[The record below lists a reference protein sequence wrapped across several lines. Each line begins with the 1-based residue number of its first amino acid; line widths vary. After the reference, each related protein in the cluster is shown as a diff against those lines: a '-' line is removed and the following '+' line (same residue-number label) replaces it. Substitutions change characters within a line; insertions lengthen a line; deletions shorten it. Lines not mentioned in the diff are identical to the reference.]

1 MISQEELK
9 ILKSFAERIPEG
21 DPGAHNN
28 LAIVYYNKG
37 LYDEAIEELEMA
49 LKIDANFV
57 LARNNL
63 DIILRKTG
71 RLEERIE
78 QLVRIVDRE
87 PYDETKTLELAD
99 TYRKLNRYSQAI
111 IFYRK
116 VLDFN
121 PGSFEAHYGLGIT
134 LKLLGKYD
142 DALEEIKT
150 ALEIKISPDVYR
162 TLGEIYFNKG
172 IIDLAI
178 RNFQESIVL
187 DPSLAE
193 GHFLLGFALG
203 EKGKVEESLEEV
215 KKAIALNPA
224 LAQFEP
230 NLPIDIKEHKGQW
243 EFLKEQLG
251 TPKLSDK
258 DYQVHYNLGMTYRNK
273 GLFNEAKREFEE
285 CYKRQ
290 SDNPDLQLI
299 FGEVEMFL
307 GRIDSAK
314 KYLKQAYE
322 ADFDSAVC
330 VNALGV
336 VYCLEGKLREA
347 EKFFDKVLTIDSN
360 DPAAL
365 NNMAITQSN
374 LNNHDRAFDYYQKA
388 IRGGCA
394 EARFNLGMHYT
405 RKNEYEKALK
415 AYSGTTP
422 DEEFGRGLVYYE
434 QGKDDEAIASFKRTL
449 SAKPD
454 HAGAYY
460 NIGFIYTKLGKFKD
474 GLDNIKKGMEI
485 EPNYDKD
492 KYLLA
497 LEPELSGFGLYYSPR
512 IVPEKKTEE
521 IEEDLPI
528 LEIPSADNYF
538 TNAENYLKNNNCEDA
553 LSMINQALGLQPEW
567 VKAVVLKA
575 DILSHMSRIDDAVDT
590 LKYHIDKHPQDNEV
604 KVALGDLMY
613 QNDRLQEANDIFLE
627 LLKTDDNNIEWLTKE
642 ARIMHAMG
650 DLDEALNYYDKIYK
664 LDNENVVANL
674 GFLRIHISR
683 KDFARAEP
691 YLNFLSEKHSDIYD
705 YNVLAGLYFHE
716 RNDHEKAV
724 YHFEKAIELDS
735 SKALPYYQ
743 LGLLLVQRGDFSKAC
758 DNWKKALLLSP
769 DEQLAKKT
777 RHCLKMTVELAEFI
791 QQEA

>member
-37 LYDEAIEELEMA
+37 LYDEAIEELEQA
-49 LKIDANFV
+49 LKIDSNFV

-71 RLEERIE
+71 RLEEKIE
-78 QLVRIVDRE
+78 RLVRIIDRE

-178 RNFQESIVL
+178 RNFQESIML

-203 EKGKVEESLEEV
+203 EKGKIDESLEEV

-230 NLPIDIKEHKGQW
+230 NLPIDIKEHKGHW
-243 EFLKEQLG
+243 EFLKDQLG
-251 TPKLSDK
+251 TPKISDN

-285 CYKRQ
+285 CYKLQ
-290 SDNPDLQLI
+290 PDNPDLQLV
-299 FGEVEMFL
+299 FGEVELFL
-307 GRIDSAK
+307 GRLDSAQ
-314 KYLKQAYE
+314 KYVQKAYE
-322 ADFDSAVC
+322 SDFDSAACINV
-330 VNALGV
+330 LGV
-336 VYCLEGKLREA
+336 VHCLRGEL
-347 EKFFDKVLTIDSN
+347 N
-360 DPAAL
+360 AAVKIFSKALAIENNHSAVL
-365 NNMAITQSN
+365 NNMAVIQSN
-374 LNNHDRAFDYYQKA
+374 LNNQDKALGYYQKA
-388 IRGGCA
+388 ISGGCA
-394 EARFNLGMHYT
+394 EARFNIGMHYL
-405 RKNEYEKALK
+405 RSGEHDKALNSF
-415 AYSGTTP
+415 SGVTA
-422 DEEFGRGLVYYE
+422 DEEFGKGLVYYE
-434 QGKDDEAIASFKRTL
+434 KGRDDDAIASFKKTL
-449 SAKPD
+449 STMPN

-460 NIGFIYTKLGKFKD
+460 NIGFIYTKLGKFKE

-492 KYLLA
+492 KYLIA
-497 LEPELSGFGLYYSPR
+497 LEPELSGYGLYYSQR
-512 IVPEKKTEE
+512 INQVEKTKM
-521 IEEDLPI
+521 IEKDLPV
-528 LEIPSADNYF
+528 LEIPSADNYIA
-538 TNAENYLKNNNCEDA
+538 NAEVYLKNNSFEDA
-553 LSMINQALGLQPEW
+553 LSMVDQALGLQPEW
-567 VKAVVLKA
+567 SKAIILKT
-575 DILSHMSRIDDAVDT
+575 DILSRMTKTEDAIAV
-590 LKYHIDKHPQDNEV
+590 LEQYIGEYPQDVEV
-604 KVALGDLMY
+604 KAALGSMMR
-613 QNDRLQEANDIFLE
+613 QNNRLEEAEKIYLE
-627 LLKTDDNNIEWLTKE
+627 LLDTDETNIEWLTQE
-642 ARIMHAMG
+642 AEILTALGR
-650 DLDEALNYYDKIYK
+650 LDDALQYYDKIYD
-664 LDNENVVANL
+664 LDNENIAANL
-674 GFLRIHISR
+674 GFSRIHISKR
-683 KDFARAEP
+683 DFEKAEP
-691 YLNFLSEKHSDIYD
+691 YLNFLNDKHTDIYD

-716 RNDHEKAV
+716 KNEHDEAV
-724 YHFEKAIELDS
+724 HHFEKAIELDS
-735 SKALPYYQ
+735 SRALPYYQ
-743 LGLLLVQRGDFSKAC
+743 LGLLSVQKGDFERAC

-769 DEQLAKKT
+769 DEEIAKKT
-777 RHCLKMTVELAEFI
+777 RQCLKMTVELSEFI
-791 QQEA
+791 KQQA

>member
-37 LYDEAIEELEMA
+37 LYDESIEELEQA
-49 LKIDANFV
+49 LKIDSNFV

-71 RLEERIE
+71 RLEEKIE
-78 QLVRIVDRE
+78 RLVRIIDSE

-116 VLDFN
+116 VMDFN

-178 RNFQESIVL
+178 RNFQESIML

-203 EKGKVEESLEEV
+203 EKGKIDESLEEV

-230 NLPIDIKEHKGQW
+230 NLPIDIKEHKGHW
-243 EFLKEQLG
+243 EFLKDQLG
-251 TPKLSDK
+251 TPKISDN

-285 CYKRQ
+285 CYRLQ
-290 SDNPDLQLI
+290 PDNPDLQLV
-299 FGEVEMFL
+299 FGEVELFL
-307 GRIDSAK
+307 GRIDSAQ
-314 KYLKQAYE
+314 KYVQRAYE
-322 ADFDSAVC
+322 SDFDSAACINV
-330 VNALGV
+330 LGV
-336 VYCLEGKLREA
+336 VHCLRGELNAAAKI
-347 EKFFDKVLTIDSN
+347 FDKALAIENNHSAV
-360 DPAAL
+360 L
-365 NNMAITQSN
+365 NNMAVIQSN
-374 LNNHDRAFDYYQKA
+374 LNNRDKAFSYYQKA
-388 IRGGCA
+388 IGGGCA
-394 EARFNLGMHYT
+394 EARFNLGMHYL
-405 RKNEYEKALK
+405 RGGEHDKALNSF
-415 AYSGTTP
+415 SGLTA
-422 DEEFGRGLVYYE
+422 DEEFGKGLVYYE
-434 QGKDDEAIASFKRTL
+434 KGRDDDAIASFKKTL
-449 SAKPD
+449 SIMPN

-460 NIGFIYTKLGKFKD
+460 NIGFIYTKLGKFKE
-474 GLDNIKKGMEI
+474 GLDHIKKGMEI

-492 KYLLA
+492 KYLIA
-497 LEPELSGFGLYYSPR
+497 LEPELSGYGLYYSQR
-512 IVPEKKTEE
+512 INQVEKTKTVEK
-521 IEEDLPI
+521 DLPV
-528 LEIPSADNYF
+528 LEIPSADNYI
-538 TNAENYLKNNNCEDA
+538 TNAETYLKNKSFEDA
-553 LSMINQALGLQPEW
+553 LSMVDQALGLQPEW
-567 VKAVVLKA
+567 SKAIILKA
-575 DILSHMSRIDDAVDT
+575 DILSRMTRIDDAIAF
-590 LKYHIDKHPQDNEV
+590 LEQYIGEYPQDVEV
-604 KVALGDLMY
+604 KAALGSMMQ
-613 QNDRLQEANDIFLE
+613 QNNRLEEAKKIYLE
-627 LLKTDDNNIEWLTKE
+627 LLDTDGNNIEWLVQE
-642 ARIMHAMG
+642 AEILTALG
-650 DLDEALNYYDKIYK
+650 TLDEIYG
-664 LDNENVVANL
+664 LDNENIAANL
-674 GFLRIHISR
+674 GFLKIHISK
-683 KDFARAEP
+683 KDFEKAEP
-691 YLNFLSEKHSDIYD
+691 YLNFLNAKHTDIYD

-716 RNDHEKAV
+716 KNKHDEAV
-724 YHFEKAIELDS
+724 HHFEKAIEIDS
-735 SKALPYYQ
+735 SRALPYYQ
-743 LGLLLVQRGDFSKAC
+743 LGLLLVQKGDFERAC

-769 DEQLAKKT
+769 DEKLTMKT
-777 RHCLKMTVELAEFI
+777 RQCLKMTVELSEFI
-791 QQEA
+791 RQKA

>member
-1 MISQEELK
+1 MISQEELR
-9 ILKSFAERIPEG
+9 ILKSFAERIPES

-37 LYDEAIEELEMA
+37 LYDEAIDELERA
-49 LKIDANFV
+49 LKIDPNFI

-63 DIILRKTG
+63 DIILKKTG
-71 RLEERIE
+71 RLEEKIE

-178 RNFQESIVL
+178 RNFQESIIL

-203 EKGKVEESLEEV
+203 EKGKIDESLEEV

-230 NLPIDIKEHKGQW
+230 NLPIDIKEHKGHW
-243 EFLKEQLG
+243 EFLKDQLG
-251 TPKLSDK
+251 TPKISDN

-285 CYKRQ
+285 CHKLQ
-290 SDNPDLQLI
+290 PDNPDLQLV
-299 FGEVEMFL
+299 FGEVELFL
-307 GRIDSAK
+307 GRLDSAQ
-314 KYLKQAYE
+314 KYVQKAYE
-322 ADFDSAVC
+322 SDFDSASCINV
-330 VNALGV
+330 LGV
-336 VYCLEGKLREA
+336 VHCLRGELGDA
-347 EKFFDKVLTIDSN
+347 VKFFDRALAIEDNHSAV
-360 DPAAL
+360 L
-365 NNMAITQSN
+365 NNMAVTQSN
-374 LNNHDRAFDYYQKA
+374 LNNPDKALDYYQKA

-394 EARFNLGMHYT
+394 EARFNLGMHYL
-405 RKNEYEKALK
+405 RSGAHGKALESF
-415 AYSGTTP
+415 SGATA
-422 DEEFGRGLVYYE
+422 DEEFGKGLVYYE
-434 QGKDDEAIASFKRTL
+434 QGKDDDAIASFKKTL
-449 SAKPD
+449 STMPN

-460 NIGFIYTKLGKFKD
+460 NIGFIYTKLGKFKE

-492 KYLLA
+492 KYLIA
-497 LEPELSGFGLYYSPR
+497 LEPELSGYGLYYSPR
-512 IVPEKKTEE
+512 IGQVEKARTVEK
-521 IEEDLPI
+521 DLPV

-538 TNAENYLKNNNCEDA
+538 TNAESYLRNNSYEDA
-553 LSMINQALGLQPEW
+553 LSMVDQALGLESDW
-567 VKAVVLKA
+567 SKAITLKA
-575 DILSHMSRIDDAVDT
+575 DILSRMTRNDDAIAV
-590 LKYHIDKHPQDNEV
+590 LEQHIGAHPKDVEV
-604 KVALGDLMY
+604 KAALGSMLR
-613 QNDRLQEANDIFLE
+613 QNSRLQEAKKIYLD
-627 LLKTDDNNIEWLTKE
+627 LLDSDTNNIDWLTQE
-642 ARIMHAMG
+642 AEILAVLG
-650 DLDEALNYYDKIYK
+650 ELDDALEYYDKIYV
-664 LDNENVVANL
+664 LDSENIAANL
-674 GFLRIHISR
+674 GFLKIHVSK
-683 KDFARAEP
+683 KDFEKAEP
-691 YLNFLSEKHSDIYD
+691 YLNFFNDKHSDIYD
-705 YNVLAGLYFHE
+705 YNVLAGLYY
-716 RNDHEKAV
+716 HEKNKHDEAV
-724 YHFEKAIELDS
+724 HYFEKAIELDS
-735 SKALPYYQ
+735 SQALPYYQ
-743 LGLLLVQRGDFSKAC
+743 LGLLLVQKGDFGKAC

-769 DEQLAKKT
+769 DEELAKKT
-777 RHCLKMTVELAEFI
+777 RHCLKMTVELSEFI
-791 QQEA
+791 KQQA